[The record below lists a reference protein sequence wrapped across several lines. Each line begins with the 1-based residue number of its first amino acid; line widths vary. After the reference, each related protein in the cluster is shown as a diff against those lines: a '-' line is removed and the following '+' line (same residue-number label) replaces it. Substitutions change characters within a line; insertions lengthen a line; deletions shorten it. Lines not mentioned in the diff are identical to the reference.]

1 MREPPPHPMHRAAL
15 RLHPVPM
22 GAVFDKTS
30 LMTIPGV
37 VTAIERRIIHQQRRH
52 IPGKR
57 MHTV

>member
-1 MREPPPHPMHRAAL
+1 
-15 RLHPVPM
+15 M